1 MGGGGGGIS
10 FTMMAFTWQ
19 DSFDMMNSN
28 ESIKLLI
35 MIPLLLYKTSTG
47 EISFPSIWTRFSS
60 ITIKLILQVYMKIF
74 EGRANANSNKYS
86 HNIVLCLSNKW

>member
-1 MGGGGGGIS
+1 MCNLRVIKKKRRNIPIKMGGGGGGGIS

-47 EISFPSIWTRFSS
+47 EISFLSIWTRFSS
-60 ITIKLILQVYMKIF
+60 ITIK
-74 EGRANANSNKYS
+74 
-86 HNIVLCLSNKW
+86 